1 LTSIILIFSLFDV
14 KIFDKM
20 RVQKHNTFICNILIK
35 LKYTLT
41 NFLFMK
47 LEGPLTTQAF
57 FLKHN
62 FVFRK
67 NKEVQIICHYKNY
80 SLLATLFIISINT
93 VTG

>member
-1 LTSIILIFSLFDV
+1 
-14 KIFDKM
+14 
-20 RVQKHNTFICNILIK
+20 
-35 LKYTLT
+35 
-41 NFLFMK
+41 MK